1 MTRDR
6 SSLYPALFLLLGCIC
21 YRLLSGAFP
30 ELLPNVSPLIAVAL
44 VGAIYLPRPWGW
56 LVGPAAFLVT
66 DLAFLTTN
74 YRTEGSMFSWGT
86 AAFLGF
92 YTLVGGLGLLLAGRK
107 TLLKIA
113 AGSVLCSLAFYVLG
127 NTFAWW
133 GNSLTTITPS
143 YAPTFAGWWQANT
156 VGLPGWQPT
165 WTFLRNGVLGDLAF
179 TVVLLL
185 AFDPAL
191 VLHPSRVRT
200 RTNAAQTVV

>member
-6 SSLYPALFLLLGCIC
+6 SSLYWALFLVLGCIC

-30 ELLPNVSPLIAVAL
+30 DLVPNVSPMIAVAL
-44 VGAIYLPRPWGW
+44 VGAIYLPRAWGW

-66 DLAFLTTN
+66 DLAFLSTN

-86 AAFLGF
+86 AVFLLF
-92 YTLVGGLGLLLAGRK
+92 YALVGGFGALLAGRK
-107 TLLKIA
+107 SLLKIA
-113 AGSVLCSLAFYVLG
+113 AGSVLCSVTFYVLA

-143 YAPTFAGWWQANT
+143 YAPTLAGWWQANT
-156 VGLPGWQPT
+156 LGLPGWQPT
-165 WTFLRNGVLGDLAF
+165 WTFLRNGVLGDLIF
-179 TVVLLL
+179 TGVLLL

-191 VLHPSRVRT
+191 VLHPLRSRSGMAT
-200 RTNAAQTVV
+200 SSGA